1 MTPAILS
8 RIERALQEFP
18 EFSEHTITIGLNRAT
33 GLHGSAVA
41 RDMTIR
47 LNPRRRAGV
56 TYFTIGH
63 ELTHL
68 LQKPG
73 LGVVPYGEEQCDI
86 WTLAGSDLFLDDQPT
101 YLCAHFWDRRNWPA
115 HAVAVRALCMQA
127 IEVRKTNRRYKTWL
141 EQAIRSYVNGRAIE
155 AVRA

>member
-1 MTPAILS
+1 MQIQLSGPMKKEMTPAIMS

-18 EFSEHTITIGLNRAT
+18 EFNGQTITIGLNRAT
-33 GLHGSAVA
+33 GLHGSALA
-41 RDMTIR
+41 REMRIR

-73 LGVVPYGEEQCDI
+73 LGLVP
-86 WTLAGSDLFLDDQPT
+86 
-101 YLCAHFWDRRNWPA
+101 
-115 HAVAVRALCMQA
+115 
-127 IEVRKTNRRYKTWL
+127 
-141 EQAIRSYVNGRAIE
+141 
-155 AVRA
+155 